1 MKDMKLGAIES
12 RFAAII
18 WHNEPLTTAELIR
31 LCSKELGWKRTT
43 AYTVLKRLSDRGLFQ
58 NRNGTVSSLISEQD
72 FYARQSE
79 QFVEENFDG
88 SLPAF
93 LAAFG
98 SRKRLSEGEIAEL
111 ERMIA
116 GMRDRQSK
124 RPEEGRQGEESMERE
139 IG

>member
-79 QFVEENFDG
+79 QFVEDTFGG

-93 LAAFG
+93 FAAFTARKKLSSKEISEIRELIG
-98 SRKRLSEGEIAEL
+98 SYEEETGRN
-111 ERMIA
+111 
-116 GMRDRQSK
+116 
-124 RPEEGRQGEESMERE
+124 PE
-139 IG
+139 

>member
-79 QFVEENFDG
+79 QFVEDTFGG

-93 LAAFG
+93 FAAFTA
-98 SRKRLSEGEIAEL
+98 RKKLSSKEISEIREL
-111 ERMIA
+111 IDSYEEETGRN
-116 GMRDRQSK
+116 
-124 RPEEGRQGEESMERE
+124 PE
-139 IG
+139 

>member
-1 MKDMKLGAIES
+1 MKDMKLGSIES

-79 QFVEENFDG
+79 QFVEDTFGG

-93 LAAFG
+93 FAAFTA
-98 SRKRLSEGEIAEL
+98 RKKLSSKEISEIREL
-111 ERMIA
+111 IDSYEEETGRN
-116 GMRDRQSK
+116 
-124 RPEEGRQGEESMERE
+124 PE
-139 IG
+139 

>member
-1 MKDMKLGAIES
+1 MKDMKLGTIES

-31 LCSKELGWKRTT
+31 LCSRELGWKRTT

-79 QFVEENFDG
+79 QFVEDTFGG

-93 LAAFG
+93 FAAFTARKKLSSKEISEIRELIG
-98 SRKRLSEGEIAEL
+98 SYEEETGRN
-111 ERMIA
+111 
-116 GMRDRQSK
+116 
-124 RPEEGRQGEESMERE
+124 PE
-139 IG
+139 

>member
-18 WHNEPLTTAELIR
+18 WHNEPLSTAELIR

-79 QFVEENFDG
+79 QFVEDTFGG

-93 LAAFG
+93 FAAFTA
-98 SRKRLSEGEIAEL
+98 RKKLSSKEISEIREL
-111 ERMIA
+111 IDSYEEETGRN
-116 GMRDRQSK
+116 
-124 RPEEGRQGEESMERE
+124 PE
-139 IG
+139 

>member
-1 MKDMKLGAIES
+1 MKDMKLGTIES

-18 WHNEPLTTAELIR
+18 WHNEPLSTAELIR

-79 QFVEENFDG
+79 QFVEDTFGG

-93 LAAFG
+93 FAAFTA
-98 SRKRLSEGEIAEL
+98 RKKLSSKEISE
-111 ERMIA
+111 I
-116 GMRDRQSK
+116 RQLIDSYEEETG
-124 RPEEGRQGEESMERE
+124 RNPE
-139 IG
+139 

>member
-1 MKDMKLGAIES
+1 MKDMKLGTIES

-31 LCSKELGWKRTT
+31 LCSRELGWKRTT

-79 QFVEENFDG
+79 QFVEDTFGG

-93 LAAFG
+93 FAAFTA
-98 SRKRLSEGEIAEL
+98 RKKLSSKEISEIREL
-111 ERMIA
+111 IDSYEEETGRN
-116 GMRDRQSK
+116 
-124 RPEEGRQGEESMERE
+124 PE
-139 IG
+139 